1 VRGIQYPTGEII
13 IIKIRRCSKGRRRR
27 EIRKNGKKRGHRD
40 AI

>member
-1 VRGIQYPTGEII
+1 VGIQYPPQKI

-27 EIRKNGKKRGHRD
+27 EIRKNGKKRRCRD